1 MKIVVEKIPKIA
13 LMFVF
18 TLRAE
23 TVCVAF
29 KQLFGHFKTLE
40 RSFLGLPAFKL
51 SPLKSV
57 FKEFQTLLALQRCN
71 KRCNVVTSV
80 SNCLSTVSNC
90 LQLPVFSSQSSTLFF
105 LNCPLKAVL
114 NQTVFLC
121 PSCFQT
127 LRRFRPL

>member
-1 MKIVVEKIPKIA
+1 MKTVVEKILKIA

-18 TLRAE
+18 TLRSD
-23 TVCVAF
+23 VCVAF

-80 SNCLSTVSNC
+80 SNCLSTVSNR

-127 LRRFRPL
+127 VPFEVSF